1 MENSMTFD
9 ELYRQAQSAA
19 HPHRISEN
27 GEVGSVGAALLT
39 GKGSVYVGASID
51 LSCSLGFCAEQS
63 AAATMLTA
71 GETHV
76 VRMIAVDQ
84 LGKIL
89 PPCGRCREFVI
100 RLNPQNART
109 EVMIGVGKIKQL
121 GDLLPDDLLGTLLVG
136 Q

>member
-1 MENSMTFD
+1 MENSMTFE

-19 HPHRISEN
+19 HPHSISET
-27 GEVGSVGAALLT
+27 GEIGRVGAALLT
-39 GKGSVYVGASID
+39 GKGSVHIGVSID

-63 AAATMLTA
+63 AAAAMLTA

-84 LGKIL
+84 SGRIL

-100 RLNPQNART
+100 RLNPLNART
-109 EVMIGVGKIKQL
+109 EIMVGAGKIKEL
-121 GDLLPDDLLGTLLVG
+121 GDLLPDDWLGTSSAG
-136 Q
+136 R